1 MLKKIGYSTAILLL
15 FNTQAATAA
24 ISDNIHINGFLTA
37 AVAKLDEEANLAGV
51 DDEASFDALSVFG
64 LQLSVDVDDRLSITT
79 QLLGRGIDDYNIEAE
94 WAFAKYKINDTLDIR
109 AGKMRLP
116 YFFYSDYLDV
126 GHTYPWITPPI
137 EAYGS
142 MPTSIYNGVDLL
154 YYREFGDYT
163 VRFQPFVGQSNDR
176 IRLTTTGEEADLTFD
191 NMRGIILHA
200 TDDTFTFRLMV
211 EKHSLTLGLEDTPT
225 TSGLFDALLANGFP
239 DVVEQMNAHD
249 EDVTFLE
256 AGFSYDEGNVLVIG
270 EWTSRDIDGSVLPE
284 KATGYYATFGYRFGE
299 WMPHIT
305 FSKEE
310 SDVRPEIT
318 APFPSDVP
326 ELAGLISTVEAARQ
340 SGDLS
345 QESVT
350 IGLRYDFT
358 ENAALKFE
366 WKHVKSELGV
376 NSFGTTGLLTKVSP
390 DYDGNLD
397 QLGMALSVVF

>member
-1 MLKKIGYSTAILLL
+1 MLKKIGYAAAILLL
-15 FNTQAATAA
+15 SESQMAYAVN
-24 ISDNIHINGFLTA
+24 DNIHINGFLTA

-64 LQLSVDVDDRLSITT
+64 LQLSIDIDDRLSVTT
-79 QLLGRGIDDYNIEAE
+79 QLLGRGIDDYDIEAE
-94 WAFAKYKINDTLDIR
+94 WAFVKYKINETLDVR

-116 YFFYSDYLDV
+116 YFFFSDFLDV
-126 GHTYPWITPPI
+126 GHTFPWITPPI

-154 YYREFGDYT
+154 HYREYGDFT
-163 VRFQPFVGQSNDR
+163 FRFQPFVGQSNDR
-176 IRLTTTGEEADLTFD
+176 IRLTTTGEDADLRFD

-225 TSGLFDALLANGFP
+225 TGGLFAILAENGFHE
-239 DVVEQMNAHD
+239 VINQMNAQD

-256 AGFSYDEGNVLVIG
+256 AGFSYDDENVLIIA
-270 EWTSRDIDGSVLPE
+270 EWTRRDIEGSVLP
-284 KATGYYATFGYRFGE
+284 KTADGYYGTFGYRFGD

-310 SDVRPEIT
+310 SEIRPEIT
-318 APFPSDVP
+318 ASFPTDVP
-326 ELAGLISTVEAARQ
+326 ELAGLIATVDAARQ

-350 IGLRYDFT
+350 VGLRYDFA

-366 WKHVKSELGV
+366 WKHVKSKLGV
-376 NSFGTTGLLTKVSP
+376 NLFGTTGLLTEVSP

-397 QLGMALSVVF
+397 QLGLALTVVF